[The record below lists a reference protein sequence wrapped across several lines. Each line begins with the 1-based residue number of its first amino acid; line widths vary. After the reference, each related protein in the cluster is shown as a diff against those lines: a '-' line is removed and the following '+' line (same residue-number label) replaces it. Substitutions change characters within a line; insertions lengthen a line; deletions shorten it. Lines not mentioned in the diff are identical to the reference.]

1 MIRSTNAVGPP
12 VAQKLARLSF
22 SPLIHLNAFDA
33 GGDALVESAASRAS
47 SNDGAAR
54 RRDCAG

>member
-12 VAQKLARLSF
+12 VADKLARPSF
-22 SPLIHLNAFDA
+22 RPLIHLNASDA
-33 GGDALVESAASRAS
+33 GGDALVASAVSRAS

-54 RRDCAG
+54 PRDCAR